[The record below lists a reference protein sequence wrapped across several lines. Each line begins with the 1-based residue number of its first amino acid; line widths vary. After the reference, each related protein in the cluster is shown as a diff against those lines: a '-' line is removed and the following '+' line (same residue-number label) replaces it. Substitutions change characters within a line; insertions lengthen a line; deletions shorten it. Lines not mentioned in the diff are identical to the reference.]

1 LLLEQNRAILATVFT
16 LRTAI
21 RSSIGV
27 CAAAVCACASN
38 PGGDGFDAFLQ
49 KIAADCKPLIIG
61 NDNMGQAIMFNGL
74 GANPDNYNNFLTQTK
89 ALYAGS
95 IPPQTYRTT
104 LTSFV
109 GTGSYSQRSF
119 DCIEAHLPTNSS
131 APAPTPK

>member
-1 LLLEQNRAILATVFT
+1 MLALVFT
-16 LRTAI
+16 LKNAI
-21 RSSIGV
+21 RLSAAV

-38 PGGDGFDAFLQ
+38 PGSDGFDAFLQ

-61 NDNMGQAIMFNGL
+61 SDNMGQAIVFNGL
-74 GANPDNYNNFLTQTK
+74 GAIPENYNNFLTQTK

-109 GTGSYSQRSF
+109 GTGSYNQRSF
-119 DCIEAHLPTNSS
+119 DCIQAHLPTNPS
-131 APAPTPK
+131 APAPAPK

>member
-1 LLLEQNRAILATVFT
+1 LPLEQNRAILATVST

-21 RSSIGV
+21 RSSMVV

-74 GANPDNYNNFLTQTK
+74 GANPDNYNNFLSQTK

-95 IPPQTYRTT
+95 IPASTYRAA

-109 GTGSYSQRSF
+109 GTGSATQRSL
-119 DCIEAHLPTNSS
+119 DCIEAHLPTNPS
-131 APAPTPK
+131 APAPAPK